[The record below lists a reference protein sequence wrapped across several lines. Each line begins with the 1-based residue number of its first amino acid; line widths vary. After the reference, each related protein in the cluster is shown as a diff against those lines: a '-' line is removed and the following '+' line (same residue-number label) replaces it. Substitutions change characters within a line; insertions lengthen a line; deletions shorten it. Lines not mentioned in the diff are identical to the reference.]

1 MKTIIQNIIRSA
13 TVVAFL
19 LISTVSMAQGAGFS
33 TVAPITDYHW
43 GGHTATLL
51 QNGKILVAGGYGFGG
66 ILSSAELYDP
76 GTNSWAPAG
85 NLATARM
92 QHTATLMPD
101 GKVLVAGG
109 SGNTDTMLS
118 SAELYDPATNNWTPA
133 GSLATARFEH
143 TATLLS
149 NGKVLVVAG
158 RYDSV
163 TFEAFTSAEIFDPA
177 ANTWSPAGNISI
189 GRSQHT
195 ATLLLNGKVFVT
207 GGVTTAGAA
216 NNADLY
222 DPATNSWSS
231 VTGGAVTARSGHTST
246 LMPNGKVLVA
256 GGTTATP
263 TIEIYNPVVNSWSAA
278 GNFTVN
284 RAGHA
289 ATLLANGKVLFT
301 GGRDPVSAGPD
312 LTSAEIYDPVSN
324 AVTSVAGTMATGRSN
339 HSATI
344 LASGKVL
351 IVGGNP
357 SVFNSVEQYEAPL
370 SGSWLSAPPMANDR
384 YGHTGTL
391 LNNGKILVVGGN
403 GFSAFDLKSAEI
415 YDPASKTWTSGG
427 TTGTAHSYHS
437 ATLLSNGMVLVAG
450 GYDATGPIASTE
462 LYDPATNSWTPVQ
475 NMNTARH
482 SHTATLLQ
490 NGKVLVTG
498 GYNNTNAYLAAAEIF
513 DSQTNTWSTVSPL
526 GTARN
531 YHTATLL
538 PDGKVLVTGGF
549 NLAGNLASS
558 ETYDPATNIW
568 EPGLDMTFARNSHT
582 ATLLASGKVLVAG
595 GDAISSTSAE
605 LYDPVMK
612 SWSSAN
618 NMTFGRSKHSAE
630 LLRSGRVLVI
640 GNTATTEIYDPL
652 TNTWATADDLAI
664 SRYRHISAILA
675 DGSVFVAGGVVS
687 GAVYI
692 TASAELYSPAIEA
705 PNLGTA
711 RSGHTATTLP
721 DGRILVTGEGFGGP
735 ALASA
740 EIFNPATRAWAAA
753 APMAI
758 ARSHNSATLLLNGKV
773 LVTGGDQA
781 GVPLDSAELY
791 DPATDS
797 WAAAAKMS
805 VARQRHTSTL
815 LANGKVLVVG
825 GGNSAAELYDP
836 VSNAWLLAGSLT
848 DSRSDH
854 TATLLPN
861 GKVLV
866 AGGSGSISTTPYSA
880 ELYDPQSNS
889 WSLASSMTYD
899 RYFHTATLL
908 PNGRVLVAGG
918 QSTDRASAELYDPAL
933 DTWTLASSMNA
944 ARQTHAAVLLPSG
957 MVLVSGGEAVVS
969 LDSIELYDPAT
980 NLWTYAGKLAGSR
993 HSHSANLLPDGRVL
1007 IAGGFYAVYPSFYN
1021 IATTEIVNTWPD
1033 LQESRRPLVSSAV
1046 FDPALPTQLTFTG
1059 SRLRGDSEAS
1069 SGSTNNSSTGYPL
1082 LLLQRLDNERIHTI
1096 ASDPARNWTDTTF
1109 VSRPVLQL
1117 PAGHYRANLVTNG
1130 IPSVSRIVLI
1140 HDTVTPNIV
1149 SFTAPSNSSSLT
1161 ATPISVNAT
1170 DNAGVTAYCISE
1182 NSAATGCVWYGSPP
1196 ANFTFTSDG
1205 VKTLYAFVRDA
1216 HENVSVP
1223 QSRNITIDTTPP
1235 TISSF
1240 TVPGVWNSYQVPVNT
1255 LVGSDNLGTIAG
1267 YCISETNSAASCTWS
1282 TVKPVSFTLTTDPVP
1297 SLTPKNLYAF
1307 VKDPTG
1313 NISLPATVSTVI
1325 DTVKP
1330 VVNSFTIPPTSAS
1343 ATIAVIAF
1351 RATDNLL
1358 LAGYCITEVNNS
1370 ANCLWNINP
1379 NQDYTFHTSGTK
1391 LLHAW
1396 VKDTAGNISS
1406 PVTAVIN
1413 ITSATYPL
1421 TLTLAGSG
1429 GGSINGDMNCVTGFA
1444 CSVVQFVI
1452 GSTITLIPTPDIN
1465 SVFEGWS
1472 GSCSG
1477 SGNCTLTMLSPNVA
1491 TATFNLASFI
1501 LNQSSGLSY
1510 IALQDA
1516 YNNALNGNV
1525 ILIQGGTILSGDLS
1539 MGKAIMVTIKGG
1551 YSADYLTQGS
1561 YTTLQGNLTIG
1572 LGNLVV
1578 DRLIIK

>member
-1 MKTIIQNIIRSA
+1 MKKIIRIFLRSA
-13 TVVAFL
+13 ILAAFL
-19 LISTVSMAQGAGFS
+19 LINTISMAQGAGFS
-33 TVAPITDYHW
+33 TVAPLTDYRW
-43 GGHTATLL
+43 SNHTATLL
-51 QNGKILVAGGYGFGG
+51 QNGKILVAGGFGSNG

-76 GTNSWAPAG
+76 ATNSWAPAG
-85 NLATARM
+85 NLSTARM
-92 QHTATLMPD
+92 QHTATLLPN
-101 GKVLVAGG
+101 GKVLVTGG
-109 SGNTDTMLS
+109 SGSIDTMLS

-133 GSLATARFEH
+133 GSLATARFDH
-143 TATLLS
+143 TATLLP

-158 RYDSV
+158 RYDSI
-163 TFEAFTSAEIFDPA
+163 TFEAFTSAELYDPT

-189 GRSQHT
+189 GRSRHT
-195 ATLLLNGKVFVT
+195 ATLLTNGKVFIA
-207 GGVTTAGAA
+207 GGNTTAATA

-222 DPATNSWSS
+222 DPATNNWTP
-231 VTGGAVTARSGHTST
+231 VNGGALTARSGHTAT
-246 LMPNGKVLVA
+246 LLANGKVLVA
-256 GGTTATP
+256 GGTAATTP
-263 TIEIYNPVVNSWSAA
+263 ALEAYDPATNSWSSA
-278 GNFTVN
+278 GVFNVA
-284 RAGHA
+284 RVDHS

-301 GGRDPVSAGPD
+301 GGASGISVLS
-312 LTSAEIYDPVSN
+312 SAELYDPVSN
-324 AVTSVAGTMATGRSN
+324 AVTSVAGAMATGRST
-339 HSATI
+339 HTTT
-344 LASGKVL
+344 LLVSGKVL

-357 SVFNSVEQYEAPL
+357 SAINSVEQYESPL
-370 SGSWLSAPPMANDR
+370 SGSWLSAPPMLNDR

-391 LNNGKILVVGGN
+391 LNNGKILIVGGN

-415 YDPASKTWTSGG
+415 YDPANKTWASGG
-427 TTGTAHSYHS
+427 TTSTAHSYHS
-437 ATLLSNGMVLVAG
+437 ATLLSNGMVLIAG

-462 LYDPATNSWTPVQ
+462 LYDPASNSWTRVQ
-475 NMNTARH
+475 DMNTARH
-482 SHTATLLQ
+482 GHTATLLQ

-498 GYNNTNAYLAAAEIF
+498 GYNNTGYLTAAEVF
-513 DSQTNTWSTVSPL
+513 DSLTNTWSTVAPL
-526 GTARN
+526 GIARN

-549 NLAGNLASS
+549 NLAGNLASV

-582 ATLLASGKVLVAG
+582 STLLASGKVLVAG
-595 GDAISSTSAE
+595 GDEISNTSTE
-605 LYDPVMK
+605 LYDPVLK
-612 SWSSAN
+612 SWSTAG

-630 LLRSGRVLVI
+630 LLRSGKVMVI
-640 GNTATTEIYDPL
+640 GNVATTEIYDPL
-652 TNTWATADDLAI
+652 ANTWAIADDLAI
-664 SRYRHISAILA
+664 SRYRHTSAILA

-687 GAVYI
+687 GAVYV

-711 RSGHTATTLP
+711 RSGHTSTTLP

-740 EIFNPATRAWAAA
+740 ELFNPATRAWSAA
-753 APMAI
+753 APMAMT
-758 ARSHNSATLLLNGKV
+758 RSHNTATLLLNGKV

-791 DPATDS
+791 NPATDT

-805 VARQRHTSTL
+805 IARQRHTATL
-815 LANGKVLVVG
+815 LANGKLLVAG
-825 GGNSAAELYDP
+825 GGSSAAELYDP
-836 VSNAWLLAGSLT
+836 VLNTWQPAGILT
-848 DSRSDH
+848 DNRSDH

-880 ELYDPQSNS
+880 ELYDPQINS

-908 PNGRVLVAGG
+908 PNGKVLVAGG
-918 QSTDRASAELYDPAL
+918 QSTDRASAELYDPLL
-933 DTWTLASSMNA
+933 DTWTLATSMNA

-957 MVLVSGGEAVVS
+957 MVLVSGGESVVS
-969 LDSIELYDPAT
+969 LDSIEIYDPAT
-980 NLWTYAGKLAGSR
+980 NLWSFAGKLAGSR
-993 HSHSANLLPDGRVL
+993 HSHSANLLPDGRLL

-1046 FDPALPTQLTFTG
+1046 YDPALPTQLTFTG

-1069 SGSTNNSSTGYPL
+1069 SDSTNNSSSGYPL
-1082 LLLQRLDNERIHTI
+1082 LLLQRLDNEQLHII
-1096 ASDPARNWTDTTF
+1096 ASDPARNWTDISF
-1109 VSRPVLQL
+1109 VSLPVLQL

-1140 HDTVTPNIV
+1140 HDTVPPAIV
-1149 SFTAPSNSSSLT
+1149 SFTAPSNSASLT
-1161 ATPISVNAT
+1161 AAPLSVTAT
-1170 DNAGVTAYCISE
+1170 DNSGVTAYCLSE
-1182 NSAATGCVWYGSPP
+1182 SSAATGCVWYGISP
-1196 ANFTFTSDG
+1196 ANFTFASNG

-1223 QSRNITIDTTPP
+1223 QSRNITIDTTLPA
-1235 TISSF
+1235 ISSF
-1240 TVPGVWNSYQVPVNT
+1240 TVPGVWNSYQLPVNT
-1255 LVGSDNLGTIAG
+1255 LVASDNLGTIAG
-1267 YCISETNSAASCTWS
+1267 YCISETNSAASCAWS
-1282 TVKPVSFTLTTDPVP
+1282 SVKPVSFTLTPDPVP
-1297 SLTPKNLYAF
+1297 ILAPKNLYAF

-1313 NISLPATVSTVI
+1313 NISLSATVSTVI

-1406 PVTAVIN
+1406 PVIAVIN
-1413 ITSATYPL
+1413 ITSSTYPL

-1452 GSTITLIPTPDIN
+1452 GATITLIPTPDIN
-1465 SVFEGWS
+1465 SVFDGWS

-1477 SGNCTLTMLSPNVA
+1477 TGNCTLTMLSPNVA
-1491 TATFNLASFI
+1491 TATFSLASFI
-1501 LNQSSGLSY
+1501 LNQSSGFSY

-1525 ILIQGGTILSGDLS
+1525 ILIQGGTILSGDLI
-1539 MGKAIMVTIKGG
+1539 MGNAILVTIKGG

>member
-19 LISTVSMAQGAGFS
+19 LISIASMAQGAGFS
-33 TVAPITDYHW
+33 TVAPITDYRTA
-43 GGHTATLL
+43 GHTTTLL
-51 QNGKILVAGGYGFGG
+51 PNGKLLVVAGWGSTG
-66 ILSSAELYDP
+66 II
-76 GTNSWAPAG
+76 
-85 NLATARM
+85 
-92 QHTATLMPD
+92 
-101 GKVLVAGG
+101 
-109 SGNTDTMLS
+109 S
-118 SAELYDPATNNWTPA
+118 SAELYDPATNSWSSAGNISTTRGSHTATLLPNGKVLVAGGMDSNGNHLSSTELYDPA
-133 GSLATARFEH
+133 TNSWSQGGLLAAARTAH

-149 NGKVLVVAG
+149 NGKVLVTG
-158 RYDSV
+158 GGFDSNFAPLAS
-163 TFEAFTSAEIFDPA
+163 TELYDPA
-177 ANTWSPAGNISI
+177 TNQWTPAGNMATI
-189 GRSQHT
+189 RMHHN
-195 ATLLLNGKVFVT
+195 ATLLSNGKVLIA
-207 GGVTTAGAA
+207 GGYDEA
-216 NNADLY
+216 NALASAELY

-231 VTGGAVTARSGHTST
+231 AQVFASARSGHTST
-246 LMPNGKVLVA
+246 LLPNGKVLLA
-256 GGTTATP
+256 GGTAATP
-263 TIEIYNPVVNSWSAA
+263 TIEIYDPASNSWSTA

-284 RAGHA
+284 RGGHA
-289 ATLLANGKVLFT
+289 ATQLANGKVLFT
-301 GGRDPVSAGPD
+301 GGQDPVSAGPY

-324 AVTSVAGTMATGRSN
+324 AVTLVAGTMATG
-339 HSATI
+339 HSSHTATI

-357 SVFNSVEQYEAPL
+357 SVINSVEQYEAPL

-415 YDPASKTWTSGG
+415 YDPANKTWTSGG

-498 GYNNTNAYLAAAEIF
+498 GYNNTNGYIAAAEIF

-549 NLAGNLASS
+549 NLAGNLASV

-568 EPGLDMTFARNSHT
+568 EPGVDMTFARNSHT

-605 LYDPVMK
+605 LYDPVLK
-612 SWSSAN
+612 SWSSAG

-652 TNTWATADDLAI
+652 TNSWATADDLAI
-664 SRYRHISAILA
+664 SRYRHTSVILA

-836 VSNAWLLAGSLT
+836 MSNAWLLAGSLT

-908 PNGRVLVAGG
+908 PNGKVLVAGG
-918 QSTDRASAELYDPAL
+918 QSTDRASAELYDPLL
-933 DTWTLASSMNA
+933 DTWTLATSMNA

-980 NLWTYAGKLAGSR
+980 NLWTFAGKLAGSR
-993 HSHSANLLPDGRVL
+993 HSHSANLLPDGRIL

-1033 LQESRRPLVSSAV
+1033 LQESRRPLVSSTV
-1046 FDPALPTQLTFTG
+1046 FDPALPTQLTFSG
-1059 SRLRGDSEAS
+1059 SRLRGDTEAS
-1069 SGSTNNSSTGYPL
+1069 SDSSTGYPL
-1082 LLLQRLDNERIHTI
+1082 LLLQRLDNEQLHII
-1096 ASDPARNWTDTTF
+1096 ASDPARNWTDTSF
-1109 VSRPVLQL
+1109 VSLPVLQL

-1140 HDTVTPNIV
+1140 HDTVTPTIV
-1149 SFTAPSNSSSLT
+1149 SFTVPSNSASLT
-1161 ATPISVNAT
+1161 ATPISVTAT
-1170 DNAGVTAYCISE
+1170 DNAGVTAYCLSE
-1182 NSAATGCVWYGSPP
+1182 NSAATGCSWYGSPP

-1223 QSRNITIDTTPP
+1223 QSRNITIDTTLP

-1255 LVGSDNLGTIAG
+1255 LIGSDNLGTIAG

-1282 TVKPVSFTLTTDPVP
+1282 TVKPVSFTLTPDPVP

-1313 NISLPATVSTVI
+1313 NISLQATVSTVI
-1325 DTVKP
+1325 DTIKP

-1406 PVTAVIN
+1406 PVIAVIN